1 MTVTSTVRLAQAALL
16 RNKMRSLLTTLG
28 MVIGVGAVVIMQSM
42 GEGATAYI
50 DAQITG
56 LGANMFIVAP
66 GTTRI
71 LGGQST
77 DVPLFKESDID
88 ALRRRAH
95 SILDIA
101 PLCNHPMRTMY
112 GTNYHNTTING
123 TTPDFFR
130 IRRFVV
136 TEGRD
141 MSDEDER
148 TGALVCILGTTVL
161 EALFGDQDP
170 IGKEILVHNLPMR
183 VIGVLE
189 SRGSMLGFDADDI
202 VYVPYNT
209 FSRRISGR
217 NDKIGA
223 IMFSAVSQD
232 RSDDAKTEA
241 QQLFRQRRHIL
252 PGEDDDFVVRD
263 PREMASLLDTVT
275 GALTILLSGIAAI
288 SLLVG
293 GIGIMNIMLVSV
305 TERTREIGL
314 RLAVGAT
321 SADILTQF
329 LVEATILA
337 TLGGMIGLVLG
348 LIGSAVVAN
357 AISIPFIIPIAS
369 IPIAFGVSVFIGI
382 LFGVAPARKASRLI
396 PLDALR
402 FE

>member
-50 DAQITG
+50 DDQITG
-56 LGANMFIVAP
+56 LGANMFIVVP

-71 LGGQST
+71 MGGQST
-77 DVPLFKESDID
+77 GVPLFTVGDMET
-88 ALRRRAH
+88 LRRRAH

-101 PLCNHPMRTMY
+101 PLCNRPLRTMF

-130 IRRFVV
+130 IRKFVV

-141 MSDEDER
+141 LSDDDER

-161 EALFGDQDP
+161 DALFGSQDP
-170 IGKEILVHNLPMR
+170 IGKEIRIHNLPVR

-189 SRGSMLGFDADDI
+189 SRGSMLGMDADDI
-202 VYVPYNT
+202 VYIPYNT
-209 FSRRISGR
+209 FSRRISG
-217 NDKIGA
+217 NDRIGA

-241 QQLFRQRRHIL
+241 QQIFRQRRHIL
-252 PGEDDDFVVRD
+252 PGEDDDFTVRD
-263 PREMASLLDTVT
+263 PREMASLLDSVT

-348 LIGSAVVAN
+348 LVGSAVVAH
-357 AISIPFIIPIAS
+357 AISIPFIIPAAS

-382 LFGVAPARKASRLI
+382 VFGVAPARKASQLI